1 MEYVSFQ
8 IVDII
13 SDDIPDDQ
21 NNKSF
26 LVTIYGIDEN
36 NNRIVCHVGK
46 YNPYFY
52 IKIPSDWDETKV
64 RPLLKDIC
72 GIKVGD
78 DITSNQIYP
87 FIKSIE
93 RCFHKEFYGL
103 KMQGDNIQNFNFL
116 KILTFDILQNEVQC
130 QGHVTPSW

>member
-13 SDDIPDDQ
+13 CDDIPDDQ

-26 LVTIYGIDEN
+26 LVTIYGIDKD
-36 NNRIVCHVGK
+36 NNRIVCHVK
-46 YNPYFY
+46 KFCPYFY
-52 IKIPSDWDETKV
+52 IKIPTDWDENQV

-72 GIKVGD
+72 GLKISED
-78 DITSNQIYP
+78 PEYNQIYP
-87 FIKSIE
+87 HIKSTE

-103 KMQGDNIQNFNFL
+103 KMNGGDLQVFNFL
-116 KILTFDILQNEVQC
+116 KIST
-130 QGHVTPSW
+130 